1 MILLSFNEK
10 ASNEQLTL
18 HLLLKV
24 TMNIET
30 YIEFSQYLLTR
41 RRSYSIFHGPFP
53 INIDL

>member
-24 TMNIET
+24 TMNIEA
-30 YIEFSQYLLTR
+30 YIELSQYLLT
-41 RRSYSIFHGPFP
+41 
-53 INIDL
+53 